1 MGQQFSYTV
10 PKKAG
15 LFAGGRSMT
24 ISCHLRILLARVN
37 VERVK
42 AGKPAVSLRRLSGE
56 TGVSLSAL
64 AALHTGR
71 SSRIDY
77 TTADRLL
84 TYFNRYFSVGMSDLL
99 AWEWPQQ
106 SGEFSAALERGVRA

>member
-1 MGQQFSYTV
+1 
-10 PKKAG
+10 
-15 LFAGGRSMT
+15 MT

-37 VERVK
+37 VERAKSGK
-42 AGKPAVSLRRLSGE
+42 AALSLRRLAGE

-64 AALHTGR
+64 AALNTGR

-84 TYFNRYFSVGMSDLL
+84 TYFNRYFTVGMSDLL
-99 AWEWPQQ
+99 AWERPE
-106 SGEFSAALERGVRA
+106 SGEVVVALDQGVGA